1 MGYQF
6 KLEALR
12 NYRQYQE
19 EARQKELAEADQILN
34 RIIKELETKLKKR
47 QQSEHNLEMHQKE
60 DAAAPLKTL
69 YDNYLRKIMAEIDL
83 QRQKVAA
90 AKERCEE
97 KREAL
102 LLAMQ
107 KRKALERIKE
117 KDFEKYLATLE
128 HNEAKFINEMAI
140 NRFALNQ
147 K

>member
-19 EARQKELAEADQILN
+19 ETRQKELAEADQI
-34 RIIKELETKLKKR
+34 R
-47 QQSEHNLEMHQKE
+47 QQIAGELKLLLIKQHETEQDLKTHQKE
-60 DAAAPLKTL
+60 NAAAPMMTL
-69 YDNYLRKIMAEIDL
+69 YASYLKKITAEIAL
-83 QRQKVAA
+83 QRQKVATA
-90 AKERCEE
+90 EATCKK
-97 KREAL
+97 KRDDL

-128 HNEAKFINEMAI
+128 HKEAKFINEMAI

>member
-19 EARQKELAEADQILN
+19 ETRQKELAEADQI
-34 RIIKELETKLKKR
+34 R
-47 QQSEHNLEMHQKE
+47 QQIAGELKLLLIKQHETEQDLKTHQKE
-60 DAAAPLKTL
+60 NAAAPMMALYSSYLK
-69 YDNYLRKIMAEIDL
+69 KITAEIAL
-83 QRQKVAA
+83 QRQKVATA
-90 AKERCEE
+90 EATCKK
-97 KREAL
+97 KRDDL

-117 KDFEKYLATLE
+117 KDFEKYMATLE
-128 HNEAKFINEMAI
+128 HKEAKFINEMAI

>member
-1 MGYQF
+1 MGYHF

-19 EARQKELAEADQILN
+19 EIKQKELAEADQIRQQIVDELKMK
-34 RIIKELETKLKKR
+34 IIKQHETEQNLET
-47 QQSEHNLEMHQKE
+47 HQKE
-60 DAAAPLKTL
+60 NAAAPMMALYASYLK
-69 YDNYLRKIMAEIDL
+69 KISAEITL
-83 QRQKVAA
+83 QRQKLAA
-90 AKERCEE
+90 AEAMCKK
-97 KREAL
+97 KRDDL

-117 KDFEKYLATLE
+117 KDFEKYMATLE
-128 HNEAKFINEMAI
+128 HKEAKFINEMAI